1 MTTRPIIIKDTH
13 RGLWYEDGV
22 LKKVLEAG
30 RYKLP
35 LLQGGLLGRPLV
47 EIQLVDVRERELT
60 IKGQEILTADKVAI
74 RVSIIVQFRVTD
86 PRAAIHEVEK
96 YEERLY
102 SDVQLAARRSL
113 ASMTLDEI
121 LTNRN
126 RLSEDILRDVKET
139 AARYGVSILRADVKD
154 LVFPGNLQEIM
165 NKVLAAERTAQAQL
179 VEARTRAQTQQI
191 AAEAQAEISRI
202 EAEALAQTSRL
213 QSEAEAAARKIR
225 NEADLAAL
233 RDSEQ
238 SAKAYAA
245 HPALLRLRELET
257 LKELSGSANV
267 KIYVGLR
274 QAGKGRREG
283 LTVQASTEKS
293 KCPSSRVRS
302 FSRHLYAVPSSP
314 SHIPPRTIPVFGGR
328 ARTKPLAA
336 SPC

>member
-1 MTTRPIIIKDTH
+1 MTLPIIIKDTH

-22 LKKVLEAG
+22 LKRVLEAG
-30 RYKLP
+30 RYTLP
-35 LLQGGLLGRPLV
+35 FIQGWLGQPLV

-202 EAEALAQTSRL
+202 EAEALAQTLRL
-213 QSEAEAAARKIR
+213 QSEAEAGARKIR
-225 NEADLAAL
+225 NEAELAAL
-233 RDSEQ
+233 RDAEQ
-238 SAKAYAA
+238 SAKAYSA

-267 KIYVGLR
+267 RIYVG
-274 QAGKGRREG
+274 
-283 LTVQASTEKS
+283 
-293 KCPSSRVRS
+293 
-302 FSRHLYAVPSSP
+302 FD
-314 SHIPPRTIPVFGGR
+314 
-328 ARTKPLAA
+328 KPGTPEE
-336 SPC
+336 SD

>member
-22 LKKVLEAG
+22 LTKVLEAG

-35 LLQGGLLGRPLV
+35 SLQGWLGRPLV

-191 AAEAQAEISRI
+191 AAEAQADISRI

-225 NEADLAAL
+225 NEAELAAL

-257 LKELSGSANV
+257 LKELSSSANV
-267 KIYVGLR
+267 KIYVGFDR
-274 QAGKGRREG
+274 PGKAE
-283 LTVQASTEKS
+283 EKD
-293 KCPSSRVRS
+293 
-302 FSRHLYAVPSSP
+302 
-314 SHIPPRTIPVFGGR
+314 
-328 ARTKPLAA
+328 
-336 SPC
+336 